1 MPIRPPPEAFR
12 RTLDAMSAAHDTPDP
27 LDAPD
32 PDTMPTLDGHPGWGS
47 RPAKESEAM
56 RRYRDTFRDS
66 DVDPTDDPMAV
77 VSEAIDTKANLVRDA
92 LEARGDER
100 ALKALEAVLDLC
112 ALERELIEDG
122 ARRRTFALLQ
132 VQEALSKLRSVDDVA
147 AIVDRAPRELVE
159 SCGFDRA
166 VLFRVHEGRMVM
178 ESAYFG
184 EDRDGA
190 EKMVRFAQ
198 AVAPPLDHMLLE
210 TQMIRRHAPAI
221 VRDARNDPRVNRP
234 IVDFSQTHSYVA
246 APVMPT
252 GKVIGFLHADR
263 LYSGRTVDE
272 IDRDTVWAFAEG
284 FGYAYERTV
293 LLERMRRLNAEV
305 RQALASADEAA
316 RALQDADLDLRKI
329 EPVER
334 SPAAR
339 SLAEVQTRVMTMLTR
354 REVEVLRLM
363 AAGRTNQQIAEE
375 LVISP
380 GTVKSHVKRV
390 LRKLNATNRAEAAS
404 AYVRLAS
411 VPEPAGPASHNQPS
425 CL

>member
-1 MPIRPPPEAFR
+1 VPGTPEIADVPPI
-12 RTLDAMSAAHDTPDP
+12 TGLT
-27 LDAPD
+27 
-32 PDTMPTLDGHPGWGS
+32 DGDHPGWAS
-47 RPAKESEAM
+47 RVVEESDAM
-56 RRYRDTFRDS
+56 RRYREAFPCGDG
-66 DVDPTDDPMAV
+66 DPSQGLYADPVAV
-77 VSEAIDTKANLVRDA
+77 VTEAVDSKVTVVRDA
-92 LEARGDER
+92 LERIGDEDAAN
-100 ALKALEAVLDLC
+100 ALDAVLDLVS
-112 ALERELIEDG
+112 LERELIEDG

-132 VQEALSKLRSVDDVA
+132 VQEGLSKLRFVDDVA
-147 AIVDRAPRELVE
+147 TIVDRAPRELVE

-178 ESAYFG
+178 ESAFFG
-184 EDRDGA
+184 EDREGA
-190 EKMVRFAQ
+190 EKMVAFAQ
-198 AVAPPLDHMLLE
+198 SVAPPLDHMLLE
-210 TQMIRRHAPAI
+210 TQMIRRRAPAI

-234 IVDFSQTHSYVA
+234 IIDFSLTHSYVA

-284 FGYAYERTV
+284 FGYAFERTV
-293 LLERMRRLNAEV
+293 LLERMRRQHAEV
-305 RQALASADEAA
+305 RQALNSADEAV

-334 SPAAR
+334 SPAAQ
-339 SLAEVQTRVMTMLTR
+339 SLAEVQTRVLTILTR

-363 AAGRTNQQIAEE
+363 AAGRTNQQIADE
-375 LVISP
+375 LVISA

-390 LRKLNATNRAEAAS
+390 LRKLHATNRAEAAS

-411 VPEPAGPASHNQPS
+411 VPAG
-425 CL
+425 

>member
-1 MPIRPPPEAFR
+1 MRKVTDAVDMRDPAALG
-12 RTLDAMSAAHDTPDP
+12 TLA
-27 LDAPD
+27 
-32 PDTMPTLDGHPGWGS
+32 DGDHPGWAS
-47 RPAKESEAM
+47 RPVRESAAECHHREAFA
-56 RRYRDTFRDS
+56 DCG
-66 DVDPTDDPMAV
+66 VDPTDDPMAV
-77 VSEAIDTKANLVRDA
+77 VAEAIDAKATVVRNA
-92 LEARGDER
+92 LEALGDAR
-100 ALKALEAVLDLC
+100 ALNALEAVLDLSS
-112 ALERELIEDG
+112 LERELIEDG
-122 ARRRTFALLQ
+122 AARRTLALLA
-132 VQEALSKLRSVDDVA
+132 VQEGLSKLRAVDDVA
-147 AIVDRAPRELVE
+147 TIVDRAPRELVE

-184 EDRDGA
+184 DDHDGA
-190 EKMVRFAQ
+190 EKMVAFAQ
-198 AVAPPLDHMLLE
+198 SVAPLLDHMLIE
-210 TQMIRRHAPAI
+210 TQMIRRRAPAI
-221 VRDARNDPRVNRP
+221 VRDARNDPRVNRQ
-234 IVDFSQTHSYVA
+234 IVDFSMTRSYVA

-252 GKVIGFLHADR
+252 GTVIGFLHAER

-293 LLERMRRLNAEV
+293 LLERMRRQHEEV
-305 RQALASADEAA
+305 RRALASADEAA

-329 EPVER
+329 EPIER

-339 SLAEVQTRVMTMLTR
+339 SLAEVQTRVMAMLTR

-363 AAGRTNQQIAEE
+363 AAGRTNQQIADE
-375 LVISP
+375 LVISA

-411 VPEPAGPASHNQPS
+411 VPELS
-425 CL
+425 

>member
-1 MPIRPPPEAFR
+1 MGTVTAASDTSGAPSSEA
-12 RTLDAMSAAHDTPDP
+12 LS
-27 LDAPD
+27 
-32 PDTMPTLDGHPGWGS
+32 DGDHPGWAS
-47 RPAKESEAM
+47 LRVKETDAA
-56 RRYRDTFRDS
+56 RRYREAFGDTATVAS
-66 DVDPTDDPMAV
+66 DDPIAV
-77 VSEAIDTKANLVRDA
+77 VAEAVDAKATAVRNA
-92 LEARGDER
+92 LEALGDDD
-100 ALKALEAVLDLC
+100 ALNALESVLDLSS
-112 ALERELIEDG
+112 LERELIEDG

-132 VQEALSKLRSVDDVA
+132 VQEGLSKLRAVDDVA
-147 AIVDRAPRELVE
+147 MIVDRAPRELVE

-190 EKMVRFAQ
+190 DKMVAFAQ
-198 AVAPPLDHMLLE
+198 SVAPPLDHMLLE

-234 IVDFSQTHSYVA
+234 IVDFSMTHSYVA

-284 FGYAYERTV
+284 FGYAFERTV
-293 LLERMRRLNAEV
+293 LLERMRRQHAEV
-305 RQALASADEAA
+305 RRALAMADEAA

-339 SLAEVQTRVMTMLTR
+339 SLAEVQTRVMALLTR

-363 AAGRTNQQIAEE
+363 AAGRTNQQIADE
-375 LVISP
+375 LVISA

-390 LRKLNATNRAEAAS
+390 LRKLHATNRAEAAS
-404 AYVRLAS
+404 AYVRLATAQ
-411 VPEPAGPASHNQPS
+411 ELG
-425 CL
+425 

>member
-1 MPIRPPPEAFR
+1 M
-12 RTLDAMSAAHDTPDP
+12 AASGLPDP
-27 LDAPD
+27 SSF
-32 PDTMPTLDGHPGWGS
+32 DTLADGDHPGWAS
-47 RPAKESEAM
+47 RPVSETDAA
-56 RRYRDTFRDS
+56 RHYRDAFGDRGI
-66 DVDPTDDPMAV
+66 DPTDDPIAV
-77 VSEAIDTKANLVRDA
+77 VAEAVDAKATIVRNA
-92 LEARGDER
+92 LEAFGDAH
-100 ALKALEAVLDLC
+100 ALNAFDALSDLSS
-112 ALERELIEDG
+112 LERELIEDG
-122 ARRRTFALLQ
+122 AARRTLALLA
-132 VQEALSKLRSVDDVA
+132 VQEGLSKLRAVDDVA
-147 AIVDRAPRELVE
+147 MIVDRAPRELVE

-184 EDRDGA
+184 DDREGA
-190 EKMVRFAQ
+190 EKMVAFAQ
-198 AVAPPLDHMLLE
+198 SVAPLLDHMLIE

-234 IVDFSQTHSYVA
+234 IVDFSLTHSYVA

-305 RQALASADEAA
+305 RHALASADEAA
-316 RALQDADLDLRKI
+316 RGLQDADLDLRKI

-334 SPAAR
+334 GPAAR

-354 REVEVLRLM
+354 REIEVLRLM
-363 AAGRTNQQIAEE
+363 AGGRTNQQIADE
-375 LVISP
+375 LVISA

-390 LRKLNATNRAEAAS
+390 LRKLHATNRAEAAS

-411 VPEPAGPASHNQPS
+411 VPEIG
-425 CL
+425 